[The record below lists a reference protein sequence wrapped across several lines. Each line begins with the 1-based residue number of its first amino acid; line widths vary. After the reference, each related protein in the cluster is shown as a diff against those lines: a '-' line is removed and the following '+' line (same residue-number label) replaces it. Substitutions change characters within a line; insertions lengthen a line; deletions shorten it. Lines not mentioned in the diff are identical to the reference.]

1 MLEEWKRIFS
11 DNEQGGKSLFADKK
25 TRYIL
30 IIMIS
35 LGLIALIWPVTND
48 TEPIVVEANNEK
60 KPAAYETAKKT
71 QLAVELEKIL
81 SQIDGV
87 GQVQVSITLASDG
100 MKTYATNIRTEKRQT
115 EENNESG
122 KKNSLEES
130 TDRTLAVSSGK
141 PLLIEEKTP
150 EILGVLVVAD
160 GARVPAVQE
169 KLINATATLL
179 QIPTHRV
186 RAMPRKGEI

>member
-35 LGLIALIWPVTND
+35 LGLLALIWPVTND
-48 TEPIVVEANNEK
+48 TEPIVVEDNNE
-60 KPAAYETAKKT
+60 KPAAYGAAKKT

-115 EENNESG
+115 EENNESD
-122 KKNSLEES
+122 KKISLEES